1 MNKELREIDIASII
15 VKPRIRENNGDLST
29 LERSIRHL
37 GLLSPII
44 VDLNNIL
51 IAGGRRLEAC
61 RNIGL
66 TRISAFKLDVEIDS
80 MASLDIQSD
89 ENLCRQPLTSTELEK
104 QIQIKKSAMNRL
116 SHMQRPGILSKIKK
130 LFGKGWKWL
139 ARG

>member
-1 MNKELREIDIASII
+1 MNKELREIDTASIV

-29 LERSIRHL
+29 LEKSIRHL

-44 VDLNNIL
+44 IDRNNIL

-66 TRISAFKLDVEIDS
+66 TKISVFKLDVEADS
-80 MASLDIQSD
+80 MAGLDIQSD
-89 ENLCRQPLTSTELEK
+89 ENLCRQPLTSAELEK
-104 QIQIKKSAMNRL
+104 QIQIKKSIMNRL

-130 LFGKGWKWL
+130 LFDKGWKWL
-139 ARG
+139 AKR